1 MGSWRVLVMGWGLI
15 LALCLAVGSETA
27 LPAVVPPLAAA
38 ACVLVAAALAS
49 DYFGLARRATPWRG
63 QVAASPAARARAA
76 ALEQRFR
83 RERERGSMRTG
94 ATARALLVALAELDA
109 WPRAADVVDF
119 LGADALTRAHRD
131 VVADALRALALAE
144 LGRGARARRVLDGVG
159 PSREPVVAW
168 ARARIALCEGRTA
181 DALAATAPA
190 SGGAGGEPVL
200 RDLALVRARLLARTG
215 AGDDARALLAGL
227 AGAGFRREVEAL
239 VHDREVLVGLAAQE
253 ALGLRSTYRAA

>member
-38 ACVLVAAALAS
+38 AVVLVAAALAS

-63 QVAASPAARARAA
+63 QVAATPVTRTRAA

-83 RERERGSMRTG
+83 REREAGSMRTG
-94 ATARALLVALAELDA
+94 ATARALLVALAELEA

-119 LGADALTRAHRD
+119 LGADAMTRAHRD

-144 LGRGARARRVLDGVG
+144 LGREARARRVLDALG
-159 PSREPVVAW
+159 PRPEPVVAW
-168 ARARIALCEGRTA
+168 AWARIAMREGRVA
-181 DALAATAPA
+181 EALAATALA
-190 SGGAGGEPVL
+190 ADGAGGDPVV
-200 RDLALVRARLLARTG
+200 RDLALVRVRLLARTG
-215 AGDDARALLAGL
+215 AGDDARALLTRL
-227 AGAGFRREVEAL
+227 AGDGFRREVEAL
-239 VHDREVLVGLAAQE
+239 VHDRDVLVGLAAAE